1 MRRLMNDNRI
11 REISSSV
18 DIRGL
23 NLLDSRTTVGS
34 LSENDEYSYDEMERF
49 WSNSRNIRQSI
60 ATGSEPFPGEML
72 NPQSELV
79 LSKKMLDLMVE
90 YYLASYE
97 NFDFHDDGPEDS
109 IVISRITINKFGRC
123 RIGSEVFGSTMSSRH
138 VKSSFILVNF
148 ITRDDKV
155 NCYADQVQYFFKHMM
170 MMRKLIMS
178 NYGKT
183 NFILMVATV
192 LFQYKIFFADLYL

>member
-1 MRRLMNDNRI
+1 MNDNRI

-97 NFDFHDDGPEDS
+97 NFDFQAPFDDGPEDS
-109 IVISRITINKFGRC
+109 IVISCVIINKFG
-123 RIGSEVFGSTMSSRH
+123 
-138 VKSSFILVNF
+138 
-148 ITRDDKV
+148 
-155 NCYADQVQYFFKHMM
+155 
-170 MMRKLIMS
+170 
-178 NYGKT
+178 
-183 NFILMVATV
+183 
-192 LFQYKIFFADLYL
+192 

>member
-1 MRRLMNDNRI
+1 MLILFRQIEPEIMRRLMNDNRI

-72 NPQSELV
+72 NPQSEIV

-90 YYLASYE
+90 YYL
-97 NFDFHDDGPEDS
+97 HHMK
-109 IVISRITINKFGRC
+109 ILISKHH
-123 RIGSEVFGSTMSSRH
+123 STM
-138 VKSSFILVNF
+138 VW
-148 ITRDDKV
+148 
-155 NCYADQVQYFFKHMM
+155 
-170 MMRKLIMS
+170 
-178 NYGKT
+178 
-183 NFILMVATV
+183 
-192 LFQYKIFFADLYL
+192 KI

>member
-49 WSNSRNIRQSI
+49 WSNSRNIRESI

-72 NPQSELV
+72 NPTSENV
-79 LSKKMLDLMVE
+79 PLSKKMLALTE
-90 YYLASYE
+90 W
-97 NFDFHDDGPEDS
+97 S
-109 IVISRITINKFGRC
+109 IITLQHMKILISKHH
-123 RIGSEVFGSTMSSRH
+123 STM
-138 VKSSFILVNF
+138 V
-148 ITRDDKV
+148 
-155 NCYADQVQYFFKHMM
+155 
-170 MMRKLIMS
+170 RKIRS
-178 NYGKT
+178 
-183 NFILMVATV
+183 
-192 LFQYKIFFADLYL
+192 